1 MATQELL
8 GKKVAVLA
16 ANGFTER
23 DMTEIQRSLLS
34 TGAVMKII
42 STEQG
47 LVNSWNGTGWGHCF
61 PVDAHIGETL
71 SVDFDLLVV
80 PGGERSITKLKSNP
94 HTERIISGFL
104 EAKKPVAVLSDAVDV
119 ISQSEMV
126 SEITVTGS
134 DVSKE
139 IITAA
144 GGLWADAEI
153 FVDGAVMSG
162 VTTEDDQITSY
173 IARMITFFAGQEDQI
188 EIKQAA

>member
-1 MATQELL
+1 
-8 GKKVAVLA
+8 
-16 ANGFTER
+16 
-23 DMTEIQRSLLS
+23 MTEIQRSLLS
-34 TGAVMKII
+34 TGAAMKII

-80 PGGERSITKLKSNP
+80 PGGERSIAKLKSNP
-94 HTERIISGFL
+94 HTERIVSGFL

-119 ISQSEMV
+119 ISQSEVV

-134 DVSKE
+134 DASKE
-139 IITAA
+139 VITAA
-144 GGLWADAEI
+144 GGLWAEAEI

-162 VTTEDDQITSY
+162 LTTEDDQITAY
-173 IARMITFFAGQEDQI
+173 IARMVTFFAGQEDQI